1 MRSNSFESPF
11 PSTKLI
17 ISTTVTAAVWQRGI
31 LEEHFGVPI
40 SSVQFFVGAI
50 EYSEHARISKIS
62 HSLPQDVKV
71 IAINQGQNLSEML
84 ANGEIDAIF
93 SASRPSSFDTS
104 PNVGL
109 LFPNF
114 KQVEA
119 NYYKQTGIFPI
130 MHVVALKRTVYEA
143 NPWIAKTL
151 TKAFAQSLE
160 MAYEPL
166 QERSALRYMLPWLE
180 DHVKETQELMG
191 DMKWWKDGFTEN
203 RHVIEKFLDY
213 HFQQGLSKRKFN
225 PEEIFAPN
233 ALETFVL

>member
-1 MRSNSFESPF
+1 
-11 PSTKLI
+11 
-17 ISTTVTAAVWQRGI
+17 
-31 LEEHFGVPI
+31 
-40 SSVQFFVGAI
+40 
-50 EYSEHARISKIS
+50 
-62 HSLPQDVKV
+62 
-71 IAINQGQNLSEML
+71 
-84 ANGEIDAIF
+84 
-93 SASRPSSFDTS
+93 
-104 PNVGL
+104 
-109 LFPNF
+109 
-114 KQVEA
+114 
-119 NYYKQTGIFPI
+119 